1 MKENYKRVDS
11 STDFMLYTDDK
22 VKAFAKDLKTYNGT
36 TLQYV
41 GIMPKTDDLASY
53 VKKLD
58 SSDIS
63 GIIKNLKE
71 IKAENFTEGKVTR
84 ITGYIPLFKFDYQL
98 KLKED
103 LEKIGVVDVFDEKKA
118 DLSNM
123 VTGTSNYIDSVDHKA
138 NIEFSNEGI
147 KAAAVTVGGGFGASN
162 CSFEHLY
169 DVPVEEINITFDK
182 PYLFLIRD
190 KDTGEVWFVGTV
202 YEPIT
207 NE

>member
-1 MKENYKRVDS
+1 MN
-11 STDFMLYTDDK
+11 
-22 VKAFAKDLKTYNGT
+22 
-36 TLQYV
+36 
-41 GIMPKTDDLASY
+41 
-53 VKKLD
+53 